1 MRQDIIFNTV
11 KRLKIIKKII
21 NYSIINIIDY
31 IWYIILIFSGKQK
44 MIRNE
49 NLKKIDIYFFKD
61 LNKIINDNR
70 KNNKKEWKLNYF
82 L

>member
-1 MRQDIIFNTV
+1 
-11 KRLKIIKKII
+11 
-21 NYSIINIIDY
+21 
-31 IWYIILIFSGKQK
+31 
-44 MIRNE
+44 MIRNK
-49 NLKKIDIYFFKD
+49 NLKKIDTNFFKD

>member
-1 MRQDIIFNTV
+1 MRHDIIFNTV

>member
-1 MRQDIIFNTV
+1 
-11 KRLKIIKKII
+11 
-21 NYSIINIIDY
+21 
-31 IWYIILIFSGKQK
+31 

-49 NLKKIDIYFFKD
+49 NLKKIDTYFFKD
-61 LNKIINDNR
+61 LNKNINDNR

>member
-1 MRQDIIFNTV
+1 
-11 KRLKIIKKII
+11 
-21 NYSIINIIDY
+21 
-31 IWYIILIFSGKQK
+31 

-70 KNNKKEWKLNYF
+70 KNN
-82 L
+82 

>member
-1 MRQDIIFNTV
+1 MRYDIIFNTV

>member
-1 MRQDIIFNTV
+1 
-11 KRLKIIKKII
+11 
-21 NYSIINIIDY
+21 
-31 IWYIILIFSGKQK
+31 